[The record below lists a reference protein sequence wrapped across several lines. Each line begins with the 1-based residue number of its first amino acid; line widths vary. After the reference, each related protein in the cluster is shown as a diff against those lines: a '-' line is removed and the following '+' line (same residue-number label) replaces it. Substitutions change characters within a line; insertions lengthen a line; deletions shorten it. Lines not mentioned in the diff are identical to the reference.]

1 MNKTFFGN
9 YFSELSY
16 LVEQIDHE
24 VLVTTSKMILEA
36 SQSGKKVI
44 LAGNGGSAAMA
55 SHVAVDLTKAA
66 GVRAVNFNEAD
77 LITCFA
83 NDFGYEHWL
92 EKAVEYF
99 ADSGDL
105 LVLISSSGQSP
116 NIINAAYRALNLNL
130 KLVTLSGFSSKNPLK
145 EIGDVNIWVPSES
158 YNHVEMAHHIWL
170 LSVVDYLI
178 ESG

>member
-24 VLVTTSKMILEA
+24 VLVTTSKMILET

-66 GVRAVNFNEAD
+66 SIRAVNFNEAD

-130 KLVTLSGFSSKNPLK
+130 KLVTLSGFPPRIHLK
-145 EIGDVNIWVPSES
+145 R
-158 YNHVEMAHHIWL
+158 
-170 LSVVDYLI
+170 
-178 ESG
+178 SGT